1 MEGLELA
8 CFEIIS
14 NVGTAK
20 SCYINAIHKAKEGD
34 YEEAKKLIEEAKKLI
49 EEGNKMYAEGHKAH
63 VEMIQKEASGESVE
77 TCLLLIHAEDQMMSA
92 ETFQVLA
99 GEFIDLCKMINK

>member
-34 YEEAKKLIEEAKKLI
+34 YEEAKKLIEE
-49 EEGNKMYAEGHKAH
+49 GNQMYAEGHKAH
-63 VEMIQKEASGESVE
+63 VEMIQKEAAGESVE
-77 TCLLLIHAEDQMMSA
+77 TCLLLIHAED
-92 ETFQVLA
+92 
-99 GEFIDLCKMINK
+99 

>member
-1 MEGLELA
+1 MECLELA

-14 NVGTAK
+14 NVGMAK
-20 SCYINAIHKAKEGD
+20 TGYINAIHKAEEGE
-34 YEEAKKLIEEAKKLI
+34 YEEAKKLI
-49 EEGNKMYAEGHKAH
+49 EEGNEHYAEGHKAH

-92 ETFQVLA
+92 ETFQVLG
-99 GEFIDLCKMINK
+99 GEFIKMCKMINK

>member
-1 MEGLELA
+1 MEGMELA

-20 SCYINAIHKAKEGD
+20 SCYINAIHKAKEGL
-34 YEEAKKLIEEAKKLI
+34 YEEAGKLI
-49 EEGNKMYAEGHKAH
+49 EEGNGHYAEGHKAH
-63 VEMIQKEASGESVE
+63 VEMIQKEASGDAISAG
-77 TCLLLIHAEDQMMSA
+77 LLLIHAEDQMMSA

-99 GEFIDLCKMINK
+99 GEFIDLCKMIQK

>member
-34 YEEAKKLIEEAKKLI
+34 YETDRRRK
-49 EEGNKMYAEGHKAH
+49 
-63 VEMIQKEASGESVE
+63 
-77 TCLLLIHAEDQMMSA
+77 
-92 ETFQVLA
+92 
-99 GEFIDLCKMINK
+99 

>member
-34 YEEAKKLIEEAKKLI
+34 YEEAKKLI

-99 GEFIDLCKMINK
+99 KECQRL

>member
-34 YEEAKKLIEEAKKLI
+34 YEEAKKLIEE
-49 EEGNKMYAEGHKAH
+49 GNKMYAEG
-63 VEMIQKEASGESVE
+63 
-77 TCLLLIHAEDQMMSA
+77 QMMSA

>member
-34 YEEAKKLIEEAKKLI
+34 YEEAKKATMKKQR
-49 EEGNKMYAEGHKAH
+49 N
-63 VEMIQKEASGESVE
+63 
-77 TCLLLIHAEDQMMSA
+77 
-92 ETFQVLA
+92 
-99 GEFIDLCKMINK
+99 

>member
-34 YEEAKKLIEEAKKLI
+34 YEEAKKLIEE
-49 EEGNKMYAEGHKAH
+49 GNKMVKVHPNNKYY
-63 VEMIQKEASGESVE
+63 
-77 TCLLLIHAEDQMMSA
+77 CLQRLPIFLIIS
-92 ETFQVLA
+92 
-99 GEFIDLCKMINK
+99 IICI

>member
-14 NVGTAK
+14 
-20 SCYINAIHKAKEGD
+20 
-34 YEEAKKLIEEAKKLI
+34 
-49 EEGNKMYAEGHKAH
+49 
-63 VEMIQKEASGESVE
+63 SVE

>member
-1 MEGLELA
+1 MTPL
-8 CFEIIS
+8 IITPVPRLDEDIYEYTLNILFYS
-14 NVGTAK
+14 AL
-20 SCYINAIHKAKEGD
+20 IHKAEEGE
-34 YEEAKKLIEEAKKLI
+34 YEEAKKLI
-49 EEGNKMYAEGHKAH
+49 EEGNEHYAEGHKAH

-99 GEFIDLCKMINK
+99 GEFIKMCKMINK

>member
-34 YEEAKKLIEEAKKLI
+34 YEEAKKLIEE
-49 EEGNKMYAEGHKAH
+49 GNQMYAEGHKAH
-63 VEMIQKEASGESVE
+63 VEMIQKEAAGESVE
-77 TCLLLIHAEDQMMSA
+77 TCLLLSHAEDQMMSA

>member
-1 MEGLELA
+1 MEGMELA

-20 SCYINAIHKAKEGD
+20 SCYINAIHKAKEGN
-34 YEEAKKLIEEAKKLI
+34 YEEATKLIS
-49 EEGNKMYAEGHKAH
+49 EGNEYYAEGHKAH
-63 VEMIQKEASGESVE
+63 VDMIQKEASGESIE
-77 TCLLLIHAEDQMMSA
+77 AGLLLIHAEDQMMSA

-99 GEFIDLCKMINK
+99 GEFIDLCKMIQK

>member
-1 MEGLELA
+1 MEGMELT

-20 SCYINAIHKAKEGD
+20 SCYIEAIHKAKEGQ
-34 YEEAKKLIEEAKKLI
+34 YEEAKKLIAQ
-49 EEGNKMYAEGHKAH
+49 GNECYTQGHKVH
-63 VEMIQKEASGESVE
+63 VEMIQKEASGDSLEMG
-77 TCLLLIHAEDQMMSA
+77 LLLVHAEDQMMSA

-99 GEFIDLCKMINK
+99 DEFIDLCKMIHNNK

>member
-20 SCYINAIHKAKEGD
+20 SCYINAIHKAKEGN
-34 YEEAKKLIEEAKKLI
+34 
-49 EEGNKMYAEGHKAH
+49 GHYAEGHKAH

>member
-1 MEGLELA
+1 MLYQCNSEGE
-8 CFEIIS
+8 
-14 NVGTAK
+14 
-20 SCYINAIHKAKEGD
+20 Y
-34 YEEAKKLIEEAKKLI
+34 EEAKKLI
-49 EEGNKMYAEGHKAH
+49 EEGNEHYAEGHKAH

-99 GEFIDLCKMINK
+99 GEFIKMCKMINK

>member
-14 NVGTAK
+14 NVGMAK
-20 SCYINAIHKAKEGD
+20 TCYINAIHKAEEGE
-34 YEEAKKLIEEAKKLI
+34 YEEAKKLI
-49 EEGNKMYAEGHKAH
+49 EEGNEHYAEGHKAH

-92 ETFQVLA
+92 ETFQVPA
-99 GEFIDLCKMINK
+99 GEFIKMCKMINK

>member
-1 MEGLELA
+1 MEGMELT

-20 SCYINAIHKAKEGD
+20 SCYIDAIHKAKEGK
-34 YEEAKKLIEEAKKLI
+34 YEKAAELISK
-49 EEGNKMYAEGHKAH
+49 GNEYYAQGHKVH
-63 VEMIQKEASGESVE
+63 VDMIQKEASGESLE
-77 TCLLLIHAEDQMMSA
+77 TGLLLIHAEDQMMSA

-99 GEFIDLCKMINK
+99 GEFIDLCKMMQK

>member
-20 SCYINAIHKAKEGD
+20 SCYINAIHKQ
-34 YEEAKKLIEEAKKLI
+34 KKATMKKQR
-49 EEGNKMYAEGHKAH
+49 N
-63 VEMIQKEASGESVE
+63 
-77 TCLLLIHAEDQMMSA
+77 
-92 ETFQVLA
+92 
-99 GEFIDLCKMINK
+99 